1 MEKQCKE
8 KQMGDIKGF
17 SNALYKVLCVVIVT
31 YPILIISNIL
41 SEIWR
46 IFGMTVDVVNM
57 GIFDIQL
64 LRIEDSPIF
73 IPVTTW
79 GISIYPNSP
88 VMELSVAYASVI
100 AVALFIAHCL
110 IMVGIFYFRA
120 IFKELKCGTSP
131 FSRKMV
137 GRILSLA
144 WLATFLT
151 IFDAV
156 NQNLS
161 LTHIVL
167 LVTTWLLYY
176 IFDYGRKL
184 QDESDTTL

>member
-1 MEKQCKE
+1 
-8 KQMGDIKGF
+8 MGDIKGF
-17 SNALYKVLCVVIVT
+17 SNALYKVLCVVIVI
-31 YPILIISNIL
+31 YPVLIISNIL

-46 IFGMTVDVVNM
+46 IFGMAVDVINM
-57 GIFDIQL
+57 GIFDIRL
-64 LRIEDSPIF
+64 LRIENSSIF
-73 IPVTTW
+73 IPATTL
-79 GISIYPNSP
+79 GITIYPNSP
-88 VMELSVAYASVI
+88 AMEFSVVYASVI
-100 AVALFIAHCL
+100 AALLFVAHCL

-131 FSRKMV
+131 FHKKMV
-137 GRILSLA
+137 DRILSLA
-144 WLATFLT
+144 WLVTFLT
-151 IFDAV
+151 ISDAV